1 MFSKELNG
9 DLFNSTDSL
18 AHCVSS
24 DMKMSRGIAVQFV
37 KHFPGLGQL
46 TSIQGIGGVIV
57 LQSGSRYIF
66 NLVTKLKFYHK
77 PQYCGLRLCLENL
90 QSILLMLGVTRLSI
104 PHLACGL
111 DGLSWDKVRSMIR
124 CALGNISNICVT
136 VYSISTQC
144 VRYLSF
150 I

>member
-77 PQYCGLRLCLENL
+77 PKYCGLRYVVFGKFTKHSINARSDKTFYTTFGVWSGWIVLG
-90 QSILLMLGVTRLSI
+90 QSQKY
-104 PHLACGL
+104 
-111 DGLSWDKVRSMIR
+111 D
-124 CALGNISNICVT
+124 
-136 VYSISTQC
+136 
-144 VRYLSF
+144 
-150 I
+150 